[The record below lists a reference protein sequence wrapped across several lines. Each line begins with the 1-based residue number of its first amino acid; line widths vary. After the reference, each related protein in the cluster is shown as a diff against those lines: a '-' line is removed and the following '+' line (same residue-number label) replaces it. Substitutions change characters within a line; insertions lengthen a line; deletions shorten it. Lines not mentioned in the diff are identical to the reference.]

1 MRRPLIAA
9 NWKMNKLIPE
19 AVEWVAGIQRLL
31 PGLPDA
37 EIILAPPF
45 THLAAL
51 KPHCKNDSLKL
62 AGQNMFWEPQG
73 AFTGEIS
80 GAMLKSAGCE
90 YVILG
95 HSERRLFFHEDDAGI
110 NKKISSA
117 QADGLKTILCVG
129 ETLEQRNGG
138 QTEEVV
144 KSQLQG
150 ALEGIEDKGDLVVA
164 YEPVWAIGT
173 GLTATPDQAQEAHA
187 FIRATLGSILSPE
200 ASEGVRIL
208 YGGSVNQDNS
218 RELLNQSDIDGALVG
233 GASLAVEKFCAIIA
247 SLN

>member
-1 MRRPLIAA
+1 MIAG

-19 AVEWVAGIQRLL
+19 AVEWVAGIQERL

-37 EIILAPPF
+37 EIVLAPPF
-45 THLAAL
+45 THLAVL
-51 KPHCKNDSLKL
+51 KLRLENDSLIKL

-95 HSERRLFFHEDDAGI
+95 HSERRLFFHEDDAAI
-110 NKKISSA
+110 NKKILSA
-117 QADGLKTILCVG
+117 QSSELKIILCVG

-138 QTEEVV
+138 QTEDVV

-150 ALEGIEDKGDLVVA
+150 ALEGIEVDDDLVVA

-173 GLTATPDQAQEAHA
+173 GLTATPEQAQESHA
-187 FIRATLGSILSPE
+187 FIRSILGSILTPE
-200 ASEGVRIL
+200 DSLKIRIL
-208 YGGSVNQDNS
+208 YGGSVTPDNS
-218 RELLNQSDIDGALVG
+218 RDLLGRPDIDGALVG